1 MITKSIIQKWK
12 MEPCDLI
19 LIIRLW
25 QINLLLNYIRLIII
39 LLSISKKG
47 CYKWLVKFIPVNQFL
62 MTKSAY
68 INRFIFPWL
77 ISSQFMIKTN
87 VTDEVKWI
95 DISISIVLNSF
106 PEMIL
111 LERLSDNRNDIF
123 SSWSTYSIFYVLS
136 HVCSLVHLC
145 LQRV

>member
-1 MITKSIIQKWK
+1 MA
-12 MEPCDLI
+12 
-19 LIIRLW
+19 R
-25 QINLLLNYIRLIII
+25 R
-39 LLSISKKG
+39 
-47 CYKWLVKFIPVNQFL
+47 IPVNQFL

-68 INRFIFPWL
+68 INRFIFPRL
-77 ISSQFMIKTN
+77 ISSQFMKKKTN

-123 SSWSTYSIFYVLS
+123 SS
-136 HVCSLVHLC
+136 
-145 LQRV
+145 